1 VTSAPAQPKPA
12 PVVATGGSKGPAAK
26 SVASL
31 LVLFKEKAYKNV
43 ANLRSVTQEL
53 KNEHLIEGVGLYM
66 KLLDNQE
73 AILKTMDACAK
84 PEDMNFMVAIAKE
97 NK

>member
-1 VTSAPAQPKPA
+1 VTSEPAQPKPA
-12 PVVATGGSKGPAAK
+12 PVVATGGSKAPAAK

-31 LVLFKEKAYKNV
+31 LVLFNEKAY
-43 ANLRSVTQEL
+43 